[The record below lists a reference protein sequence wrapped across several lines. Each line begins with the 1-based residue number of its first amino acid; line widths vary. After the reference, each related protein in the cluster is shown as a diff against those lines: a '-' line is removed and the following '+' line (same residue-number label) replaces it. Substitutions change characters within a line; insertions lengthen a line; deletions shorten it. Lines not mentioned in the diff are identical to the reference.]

1 MIAFAWTLYGLLILG
16 GLVLG
21 GVLVALARQA
31 AAMSAEAELQRL
43 SRESLPADAPRV
55 SVVVP
60 ARNEERNIATCLEAL
75 LGLDYPNFE
84 ILVVDDDSTDGTAGI
99 VAEFARRDGRIRSL
113 QLSQIAQ
120 DEREG
125 FRSGKSYVL
134 AQAAR
139 EAQGEWLLFVDAD
152 TRQRPDSLWRAMS
165 FSLGE
170 GLEAFS
176 SSGVYPN
183 PSLWGDLLESAIL
196 IAVFLSVPLR
206 GVNDPTD
213 RHHGW
218 ANGQF
223 VLLKREIYERMGG
236 HGALRNWSFDDMSLG
251 RLIKE
256 HGVPFRFLPGGALF
270 TCVNY
275 VGLREAHEG
284 WVRLVAGGTPW
295 LGMGRSFF
303 ALSLLGVVFAV
314 LVPALILPLAWA
326 GLVPDVSLGPVSLR
340 SLSAGV
346 LAFAVLLQAINR
358 GAMQAPIW
366 RALLLPLAALL
377 MARTLVAGYRARF
390 GRGDFTWRG
399 RKLEVD
405 DPELV
410 NEVVAA
416 SGGPIYPLA

>member
-1 MIAFAWTLYGLLILG
+1 MIPLAWTCYALL
-16 GLVLG
+16 
-21 GVLVALARQA
+21 GVGALTLSWLLVALARQA
-31 AAMSAEAELQRL
+31 AAMSAEAELQALERG
-43 SRESLPADAPRV
+43 SLPPDAPRV

-60 ARNEERNIATCLEAL
+60 ARNEERNIGACLETL
-75 LGLDYPNFE
+75 LALDYPNLE
-84 ILVVDDDSTDGTAGI
+84 VLVVDDESTDATPRI
-99 VAEFARRDGRIRSL
+99 VAEFAARDERVRPL
-113 QLSQIAQ
+113 QLAQIAR
-120 DEREG
+120 DDRSG

-139 EAQGEWLLFVDAD
+139 QAEGDWILFVDAD

-165 FSLGE
+165 YSLGQ

-183 PSLWGDLLESAIL
+183 PSLLGDLLESAIL

-223 VLLKREIYERMGG
+223 VLVRRDIYERLGG

-270 TCVNY
+270 TCINY

-303 ALSLLGVVFAV
+303 AFSLLGVVFAV
-314 LVPALILPLAWA
+314 LVPALLLPLVWA
-326 GLVPDVSLGPVSLR
+326 GLIPDVALGPVSLR
-340 SLSAGV
+340 ALNAGV
-346 LAFAVLLQAINR
+346 LGFAVLLQAINR
-358 GAMQAPIW
+358 GAMQA
-366 RALLLPLAALL
+366 
-377 MARTLVAGYRARF
+377 RTLCAGYLARF
-390 GRGDFTWRG
+390 GRGGFTWRG

-405 DPELV
+405 DPGLV
-410 NEVVAA
+410 SEVVAA
-416 SGGPIYPLA
+416 SGGPIYPPA